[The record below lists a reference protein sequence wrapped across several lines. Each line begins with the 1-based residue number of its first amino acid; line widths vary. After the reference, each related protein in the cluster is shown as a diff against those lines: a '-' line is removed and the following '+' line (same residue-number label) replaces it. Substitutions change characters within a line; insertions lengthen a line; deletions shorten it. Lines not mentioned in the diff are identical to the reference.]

1 MCGCTLGADDMA
13 QRAESLRCH
22 AVTTSQHKDS
32 SNKSKMLSLLTLAT
46 IMLALSTGSSF
57 TANSHFSLGRGANP
71 RSAGIQAQV
80 RLRAHPEHILQLC
93 NDIGVGGKT
102 LLLDVRELDEWTD
115 GHLADAC
122 PAPLSALLAGTWMDS
137 STGKFYPGTFP
148 IDPFTGVAI
157 LRNAKIYVHSA
168 TGLRASEAADLLKK
182 MGYSNVV
189 LLAEGFKELATM
201 EVSSVVTGGPNA
213 LTD

>member
-1 MCGCTLGADDMA
+1 MIIRKG
-13 QRAESLRCH
+13 
-22 AVTTSQHKDS
+22 
-32 SNKSKMLSLLTLAT
+32 SNKSKMLSLTLAT
-46 IMLALSTGSSF
+46 IMLALSSSMPAVAF
-57 TANSHFSLGRGANP
+57 TANSDFSLGRGV
-71 RSAGIQAQV
+71 QV
-80 RLRAHPEHILQLC
+80 RLRAHPEHIQQLC
-93 NDIGVGGKT
+93 NDIGFGGKS

-122 PAPLSALLAGTWMDS
+122 PAPLSALSAGTWMDS

-148 IDPFTGVAI
+148 INPFTGVAI

-168 TGLRASEAADLLKK
+168 TGSRASEATDLFKK

-189 LLAEGFKELATM
+189 LLAEGFQELATM
-201 EVSSVVTGGPNA
+201 EVSSVVTGGPNT